1 MDDDGNWPHP
11 PDWTGTWEPGASWV
25 PGGDGEP
32 EPPGL
37 SLWKSGP
44 RWVTSSYLEGG
55 QYGRYRVPRLLGNYS
70 SSDQSGS
77 SLFSPWHLSNLL
89 HPHLSVCSGAASPG
103 HSLIKSECPECPW
116 RRGGGGLRGWR
127 EKRETGSW
135 GKNHE
140 GGGEAQT
147 FRERPFVLLSWQLM
161 LGSDI
166 LRGSGDSFG
175 DIPVCDSM
183 TNLCLYLI
191 LESVETARRTAVWGC
206 RAPVCRR
213 VGSFP
218 LCPASALK
226 HQDQC
231 PGGRGAHVKAE
242 TALLPSQGLI
252 IRSPV
257 NSTM

>member
-1 MDDDGNWPHP
+1 MWMTTATDHIHQIGRAHGSQGQAGSLGETVSLSRLDSLCESQVPAGWRPAILREASTGGTES
-11 PDWTGTWEPGASWV
+11 PDCW
-25 PGGDGEP
+25 
-32 EPPGL
+32 
-37 SLWKSGP
+37 
-44 RWVTSSYLEGG
+44 
-55 QYGRYRVPRLLGNYS
+55 
-70 SSDQSGS
+70 DQSGS

-231 PGGRGAHVKAE
+231 PGGRDAHVKAE